1 MIMMMI
7 IIIIIIIMKLN
18 IFHNNNNNNNYY
30 YYEIYLTNFI
40 TLPKLFIIIIINTIF
55 LFYAVF

>member
-1 MIMMMI
+1 MAVNNN
-7 IIIIIIIMKLN
+7 N
-18 IFHNNNNNNNYY
+18 INDNNNNNY

-40 TLPKLFIIIIINTIF
+40 MLPKLFIIIIINKIC